1 MWVIYFISLRKP
13 IEVFCFTLSKPLFI
27 LAIILCYSMW
37 FKMLH
42 CCFMEIILRYVKYTF
57 KNDYFKFL
65 TSQTLAESLPTRGF
79 LRPLYKLFF
88 LSFPFSNLK
97 HPWICFVPLLVYMF
111 YNFAWIKIY
120 SIFLF
125 WLPSLTRCNDFE
137 IYFSSV
143 LILLYCYH

>member
-1 MWVIYFISLRKP
+1 MWVICFISLRKH
-13 IEVFCFTLSKPLFI
+13 IEIFCFTLSKPLFI

-42 CCFMEIILRYVKYTF
+42 CSFMEIILRYVKYTF

-65 TSQTLAESLPTRGF
+65 TSQSLAESCPF
-79 LRPLYKLFF
+79 ICF
-88 LSFPFSNLK
+88 SSSAFPFSNLK
-97 HPWICFVPLLVYMF
+97 HPWICSVPLLVYMF

-120 SIFLF
+120 SIFIF
-125 WLPSLTRCNDFE
+125 WLLSLTRCNDFE